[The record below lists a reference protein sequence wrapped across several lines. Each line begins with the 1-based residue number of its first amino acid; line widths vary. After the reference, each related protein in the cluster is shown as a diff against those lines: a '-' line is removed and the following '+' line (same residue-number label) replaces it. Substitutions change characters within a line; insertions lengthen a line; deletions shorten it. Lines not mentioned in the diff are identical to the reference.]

1 MRRGASESASFGCFF
16 WVNPLQCAAF
26 PQEVIVKVV
35 AKTDEYTIY
44 QRRDERFA
52 VQNSER
58 SWVNGDAKV
67 AILVEHKLIDVAAPK
82 PAPEPEPAPESE
94 PEPAPEPELEA
105 APEPVAAEAA
115 EPAAPAEA
123 AEPAAPADEAST
135 AEVPAGADA
144 PADPEAEKESENT
157 PVVRFYY
164 WGRRPLGS

>member
-82 PAPEPEPAPESE
+82 LAPEPEPEPEAELALE

-115 EPAAPAEA
+115 EPVAPVEP

-144 PADPEAEKESENT
+144 PADPEAEK
-157 PVVRFYY
+157 
-164 WGRRPLGS
+164 

>member
-82 PAPEPEPAPESE
+82 LAPEPE

-115 EPAAPAEA
+115 EPAVPV
-123 AEPAAPADEAST
+123 EPAAPADEAST

-144 PADPEAEKESENT
+144 PADPEAEK
-157 PVVRFYY
+157 
-164 WGRRPLGS
+164 